1 MGESKSEGEVGRQRE
16 RMTWLHKYI
25 ECATSLMLAYIHVR
39 TYTRTLLHTHYKN
52 SHLGFDDFSCACV
65 THSFHSGG
73 GILSVD
79 SSPRIILM
87 RTNEA
92 PASDLMTSTASECV
106 LFTRSLSFI
115 EMIMSPLCRWEGEG
129 DDCFPVRSI
138 NRRKL
143 CGSNNKEVIMG
154 K

>member
-1 MGESKSEGEVGRQRE
+1 MGESKGKGEVGREERE

-25 ECATSLMLAYIHVR
+25 KCVRSLMLAYLH
-39 TYTRTLLHTHYKN
+39 TYTQTLLYAHYKN
-52 SHLGFDDFSCACV
+52 SHLAFDDFCCAFV

-87 RTNEA
+87 RTNEE
-92 PASDLMTSTASECV
+92 PASDLITSTASECV

-129 DDCFPVRSI
+129 
-138 NRRKL
+138 
-143 CGSNNKEVIMG
+143 G
-154 K
+154 